1 MRHELIL
8 ICLTRSSL
16 LINMTLTYITVFVE
30 TRVTEWTKKKKKNWQ
45 QKLTQVIIR
54 LFESHVYDL

>member
-30 TRVTEWTKKKKKNWQ
+30 TRVTEWTKKKKNWQ